1 MLVLV
6 QQLTDVR
13 AKVAPE
19 VPLAFPIGPKMVAAA
34 PPPKK
39 MKEAERGNEA
49 HHFESA
55 SF

>member
-19 VPLAFPIGPKMVAAA
+19 VPLAFPIGPEMVAAA
-34 PPPKK
+34 PPKK